1 MTDPDPFDEIV
12 RDLDLD
18 LDFSEPAPAAPQQPT
33 HPSAIANEQDDQD
46 DEDDEDD
53 QFYRRVDPRPV
64 LPRSPRVLVAW
75 LGVIAAPLWIVVS
88 STLHLIMPRPV
99 LLGCGLV
106 FVASAIYLIAQ
117 LPERGPSE
125 PHWPDDGAQ
134 L

>member
-12 RDLDLD
+12 RNLDLD
-18 LDFSEPAPAAPQQPT
+18 LDFPESTRAPAPPTEPT
-33 HPSAIANEQDDQD
+33 HPSVASTDP
-46 DEDDEDD
+46 DE
-53 QFYRRVDPRPV
+53 QFYRRVEPRPLLPRNQRVLLAWFGVIAMPICIMASSIVHLV
-64 LPRSPRVLVAW
+64 LPRP
-75 LGVIAAPLWIVVS
+75 
-88 STLHLIMPRPV
+88 M

-117 LPERGPSE
+117 LPERGPGE

>member
-12 RDLDLD
+12 RNLDLEI
-18 LDFSEPAPAAPQQPT
+18 DFPQEPVPAPSAEPV
-33 HPSAIANEQDDQD
+33 HPSVASTNE
-46 DEDDEDD
+46 EDDK
-53 QFYRRVDPRPV
+53 FYRRVEPRPIV
-64 LPRSPRVLVAW
+64 PRSPRVLLAW
-75 LGVIAAPLWIVVS
+75 LGVIGSPTCIVVAS
-88 STLHLIMPRPV
+88 VINVIMPRPV

-117 LPERGPSE
+117 LPERGPGE